1 MKQTFQM
8 EGAQELNALFEDMQ
22 NDFGIKDQKNILT
35 NAARASMKPVMET
48 AKALVAVDTG
58 ALKTTIK
65 VSAKKPSAKDRR
77 SKYVNA
83 GDVAI
88 GVVSAYIKG
97 SALAKM
103 KYTNAKTG
111 AKVTGIDSDARAT
124 VQEFGSYKMPAKP
137 YLRPALESKGQQVVN
152 ELGQTI
158 GSALEKYKSKHKG
171 K

>member
-1 MKQTFQM
+1 M
-8 EGAQELNALFEDMQ
+8 EGVQELNALFEEMQ

-35 NAARASMKPVMET
+35 NAARASMKPVMDT
-48 AKALVAVDTG
+48 AKALVAIDTG
-58 ALKTTIK
+58 ALRTTIK

-77 SKYVNA
+77 SRYVSS

-97 SALAKM
+97 WALAKM

-111 AKVTGIDSDARAT
+111 NKTTGIDSDARAT

-137 YLRPALESKGQQVVN
+137 YLRPALESKSGQVVN
-152 ELGQTI
+152 DLGQTI
-158 GSALEKYKSKHKG
+158 GTALEKYKSKHQ
-171 K
+171 